1 MTSHMIENTCDP
13 FNRVVWHDSKL
24 RSVRLI
30 RKDDLDEVLLDVD
43 LQGLPGRE
51 FTPMT
56 VALTDAIFFFRNI
69 DLQGKRECS
78 DDISSAKCDIKTP
91 LMSNIQNDR
100 LRHSADPL
108 AGYYHFSVSLIP
120 PDGTLDIIASGFRLE
135 TREGGS

>member
-1 MTSHMIENTCDP
+1 MTPLIVWFGMTQSFALCDS
-13 FNRVVWHDSKL
+13 FA
-24 RSVRLI
+24 RLTSM
-30 RKDDLDEVLLDVD
+30 KSCWTWTV
-43 LQGLPGRE
+43 QGLPGRE

-78 DDISSAKCDIKTP
+78 DDISSPKCDIKTP

-100 LRHSADPL
+100 LRHSPDPL
-108 AGYYHFSVSLIP
+108 AGYHFSVSLIP
-120 PDGTLDIIASGFRLE
+120 PGGTLDIIASGFRLE